1 MKFTKMHGIGNDFIC
16 VNGFEEQTEYP
27 GKLARY
33 LCNRHFGIGADGLI
47 LVLPPEEKA
56 SSGQA
61 DCRMELY
68 NADGS
73 RAQMCG
79 NGIRCLG
86 MYMYEQGLVRKT
98 VLAVETLSGVRK
110 VELQIHN
117 DKVEAACVD
126 MGNPRLNAHS
136 IPILCEREIV
146 LQEPIWVGE
155 QVFSITGVSMGN
167 PHAVIFT
174 NEVDI
179 YPVSQV
185 GKMLEF
191 HPRFPERMNIEFCQV
206 VDRTHIKVRVW
217 ERGVGETLAC
227 GTGACAAVCA
237 AVLNDE
243 TDRKVRVQLPG
254 GELWVTWEYA
264 TNRIYLSGAVERV
277 FEGEINERK
286 IKENTDVYN

>member
-110 VELQIHN
+110 VELRIHN
-117 DKVEAACVD
+117 D
-126 MGNPRLNAHS
+126 N
-136 IPILCEREIV
+136 
-146 LQEPIWVGE
+146 
-155 QVFSITGVSMGN
+155 
-167 PHAVIFT
+167 
-174 NEVDI
+174 
-179 YPVSQV
+179 
-185 GKMLEF
+185 
-191 HPRFPERMNIEFCQV
+191 
-206 VDRTHIKVRVW
+206 
-217 ERGVGETLAC
+217 
-227 GTGACAAVCA
+227 
-237 AVLNDE
+237 
-243 TDRKVRVQLPG
+243 
-254 GELWVTWEYA
+254 
-264 TNRIYLSGAVERV
+264 
-277 FEGEINERK
+277 
-286 IKENTDVYN
+286 